1 MNRTKLADRTLPT
14 YTRGEE
20 LFNMISHIVGGAFG
34 VTVLA
39 LCCVV
44 ASLHRNYWGLA
55 GGIIYGLMMIFVYTM
70 SSVYHGL
77 RNEAPKKVLQVLDHC
92 SIYAMIFGTYM
103 PVLLTGIRAYDKGV
117 FYALLA
123 ALTVGTAVGVTF
135 TAIDFHR
142 YKYIAKGG
150 YFIVGWSA
158 IFALRPLLAAF
169 GWPFF
174 LWLLAGGVVY
184 CLGMIFFVLGIWHK
198 FCHSVF
204 HLFILAGSV
213 LQFIGI
219 FRYCIL

>member
-14 YTRGEE
+14 YTQGEE

-55 GGIIYGLMMIFVYTM
+55 GG
-70 SSVYHGL
+70 
-77 RNEAPKKVLQVLDHC
+77 
-92 SIYAMIFGTYM
+92 
-103 PVLLTGIRAYDKGV
+103 
-117 FYALLA
+117 
-123 ALTVGTAVGVTF
+123 
-135 TAIDFHR
+135 
-142 YKYIAKGG
+142 
-150 YFIVGWSA
+150 
-158 IFALRPLLAAF
+158 
-169 GWPFF
+169 
-174 LWLLAGGVVY
+174 VVY
-184 CLGMIFFVLGIWHK
+184 CLGMIFFVLGIRHK